1 MVSSFSD
8 GLIYIFSKLGTL
20 YIGAVMLR
28 FLLQT
33 ARADFYN
40 PVCQTIV
47 KLSSP
52 LLNPLRRVIPSW
64 RRLDIAS
71 LVLALVLSSLASLIM
86 VILDNSGL
94 SLSVILSFTV
104 LSKLVS
110 WAFVGLIGL
119 TLNIYFYAMVV
130 QVVASFIA
138 PFSGHPILLVI
149 FQLLQPVYRVTH
161 RVLPPMGGLDFSP
174 MLVML
179 GIKAAEYL
187 VLIPL
192 LKGLSVNA
200 KYVIGL

>member
-1 MVSSFSD
+1 MVSAFSE
-8 GLIYIFSKLGTL
+8 GLILIISKLGGL
-20 YIGAVMLR
+20 YIAAVMLR

-40 PVCQTIV
+40 PVCQAIV
-47 KLSSP
+47 KITAP

-71 LVLALVLSSLASLIM
+71 LVLALLLSSLATALM
-86 VILDNSGL
+86 VFLLGSTLPVGKI
-94 SLSVILSFTV
+94 I
-104 LSKLVS
+104 S

-149 FQLLQPVYRVTH
+149 FQLLQPIYRVTH

-174 MLVML
+174 MLLIL
-179 GIKAAEYL
+179 GIKAVEYL
-187 VLIPL
+187 ILNPL
-192 LKGLSVNA
+192 VVGLRVAASV
-200 KYVIGL
+200 VIGL

>member
-1 MVSSFSD
+1 MVSSFAD
-8 GLIYIFSKLGTL
+8 GLIYIFSKLATL
-20 YIGAVMLR
+20 YIGAVLLR

-47 KLSSP
+47 KISAP

-71 LVLALVLSSLASLIM
+71 LVLALALSSLATIVMLVLENGPSSLK
-86 VILDNSGL
+86 VILGL
-94 SLSVILSFTV
+94 AL
-104 LSKLVS
+104 LSKIIS
-110 WAFVGLIGL
+110 WALVGLIGL
-119 TLNIYFYAMVV
+119 TLNIYFYGMVV

-161 RVLPPMGGLDFSP
+161 RILPPMSGLDFSP
-174 MLVML
+174 MLLML
-179 GIKAAEYL
+179 AIKAAEFL

-192 LKGLSVNA
+192 INGLSVNG